1 MTAQTDTLWE
11 QFLEPIVSNF
21 IDREQLKHF
30 RESINWEQERD
41 RIANPNLEYP
51 NYYQSQ
57 NFHGIKN
64 GYLNPDAAVTYD
76 PITRYF
82 LPPHETWVR
91 EDAIKMIQGEPKRI
105 VDLGCGTGSTTI
117 LLQEA
122 FPQAQLIGLDLSPYM
137 LFMAE
142 RKAKEKQFPIQWC
155 HGKAEDTGLAGE
167 TFDLVTASLLFHET
181 PVEISKA
188 ILRESF
194 RLLKGGGQFLLLD
207 GNQNTLRFA
216 DWLTN
221 VFEEPY
227 IQEYVEG
234 DVDSWLEN
242 TGFVQIKTH
251 TIWGV
256 HQVSVGRKPHP
267 ISSPYSVMVEED
279 NEDIPATVPA

>member
-242 TGFVQIKTH
+242 TGFVEIKTH

>member
-142 RKAKEKQFPIQWC
+142 RKAQEKQFPIQWC

-279 NEDIPATVPA
+279 NEDIPATAPA